1 MQTRSAFQGG
11 IALVDRASDDASIRL
26 LLVDDCRLR
35 RDSVTEFLSRNA
47 TEVSRAW
54 DMRSL
59 CEEFL
64 ENDPEVIMVN
74 MTTHG
79 AESLLL
85 CSTQLCSPSKVV
97 AFGLSEDDE
106 ETVVLCVEAG
116 VGGYHLRS
124 ESLDQLLAFVR
135 KVCNGEPAC
144 SLLLSSILLR
154 KMSESASQR
163 AVVNDSL
170 LTARESEVLML
181 LSTGM
186 SNREIA
192 GRLFIAVHTVKNHVH
207 NLLTKLGV
215 RSRAEAVAL
224 HRDTTAGSGSTTRP
238 VTAVLPSSG
247 HHMRNGSNSPDTSP
261 AQQQCRGLGS

>member
-1 MQTRSAFQGG
+1 MRAVQTTSAFQGG
-11 IALVDRASDDASIRL
+11 IAEVDRASDDADIRL

-35 RDSVTEFLSRNA
+35 RDSVSEFFSRNA

-54 DMRSL
+54 NMRSL
-59 CEEFL
+59 CEEIDAS
-64 ENDPEVIMVN
+64 DPEVILVN
-74 MTTHG
+74 MATYG

-85 CSTQLCSPSKVV
+85 CSTQLRNPSKVV

-154 KMSESASQR
+154 RMSESASRR

-170 LTARESEVLML
+170 LTAREAEVLTL
-181 LSTGM
+181 LSMGL

-192 GRLFIAVHTVKNHVH
+192 GRLFIAIHTVKNHVH

-224 HRDTTAGSGSTTRP
+224 HWDTTAGSGSTTGP
-238 VTAVLPSSG
+238 VAAVLPSG
-247 HHMRNGSNSPDTSP
+247 PTD
-261 AQQQCRGLGS
+261 

>member
-1 MQTRSAFQGG
+1 MTAVQTLSAFQGD
-11 IALVDRASDDASIRL
+11 IAEVDRASDADCIRL
-26 LLVDDCRLR
+26 LLVDDCKLR
-35 RDSVTEFLSRNA
+35 RDSVTEFLSRND

-54 DMRSL
+54 DLQSL

-64 ENDPEVIMVN
+64 ETDPDVIMVN
-74 MTTHG
+74 MTTYG

-85 CSTQLCSPSKVV
+85 CSTQLRSPSKVV
-97 AFGLSEDDE
+97 VFGLSEDDE

-124 ESLDQLLAFVR
+124 ESLDQLLAFIR
-135 KVCNGEPAC
+135 KVCNGEPGC

-163 AVVNDSL
+163 AAVSDSL
-170 LTARESEVLML
+170 LTAREVEVLTL
-181 LSTGM
+181 LSTGL

-224 HRDTTAGSGSTTRP
+224 HRDNIAGSAGTTGQI
-238 VTAVLPSSG
+238 VAVPPSGG
-247 HHMRNGSNSPDTSP
+247 HHLRNGSKTS
-261 AQQQCRGLGS
+261 A